1 MSDPHPLQQQA
12 DLFRTS
18 GALGKPGALSRLFD
32 YLLER
37 SLAGEAPKELEI
49 AFKVFGKDSRFD
61 VAQDSVV
68 RVYVHKLRR
77 RLDDYYAALP
87 TRAPARLTIPKGE
100 YRLTIELGATPEP
113 VSAQP
118 APETSAV
125 AIRKGWLGRAALIV
139 ASIAVGALV
148 TFTLMRRENADPRLD
163 AVRASHLW
171 APLLA
176 DDLPITIVV
185 GDYYLLGE
193 TDDSGR
199 IQRLV
204 REFFVNS
211 ADDFVHQVEASP
223 RLMER
228 YRNLNLTY
236 LPTSAAF
243 ALQDIIPVLDAKK
256 RVRVLLMSDL
266 NGSMLANTHLV
277 YIGFFS
283 GLGILGDP
291 TLAASRLTL
300 GGTFDELIDRKNNR
314 TYVSTAGDPSESRYV
329 DYGFVSTFPGPGKN
343 RVVII
348 AGTRDTGVMHMAEA
362 VASPAALAEIGKQA
376 GDATA
381 FESLFE
387 VHGVARSGMTGKAL
401 YTAPLDAQ
409 RIWEMR

>member
-1 MSDPHPLQQQA
+1 MPDSSPLQQQA
-12 DLFRTS
+12 DLFRAS

-77 RLDDYYAALP
+77 RLDDYYAAQP
-87 TRAPARLTIPKGE
+87 APAAARLTIPKGE
-100 YRLTIELGATPEP
+100 YRLTIELGA
-113 VSAQP
+113 AP
-118 APETSAV
+118 APSV
-125 AIRKGWLGRAALIV
+125 AQEIPESRIPKQRAWIGRVALV
-139 ASIAVGALV
+139 MASIAIGALV
-148 TFTLMRRENADPRLD
+148 TFLLMRHDGGDVRLD
-163 AVRASHLW
+163 AVRASRLW

-236 LPTSAAF
+236 LPTSTAF

-256 RVRVLLMSDL
+256 RVRVLLMSEL
-266 NGSMLANTHLV
+266 NGSMLTNSHLV

-291 TLAASRLTL
+291 ALAASRLSL
-300 GGTFDELIDRKNNR
+300 GGTFDELIDRKSNR

-362 VASPAALAEIGKQA
+362 VASPAALAEIDKQA

-387 VHGVARSGMTGKAL
+387 VHGVARSGMTAKAL
-401 YTAPLDAQ
+401 YTAPLDTQ